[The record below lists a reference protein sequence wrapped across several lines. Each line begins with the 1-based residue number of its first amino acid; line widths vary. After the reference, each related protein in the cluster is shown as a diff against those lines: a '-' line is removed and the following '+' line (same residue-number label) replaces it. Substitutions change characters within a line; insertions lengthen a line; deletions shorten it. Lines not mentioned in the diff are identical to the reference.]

1 MNKAVEHLNI
11 IGIQG
16 VPRSGTSWLAQIF
29 NSHPDVNFK
38 FQPLFSYAFKDYLNE
53 HSSAAEVKRFFK
65 EIAASDDY
73 FLNLRDP
80 VIHQN
85 YPDFDKNDT
94 YSTLVFKQIRYHYL
108 IENMLGK
115 NPVVKFVFT
124 IRNPLAVMNSWIH
137 TAMEFK
143 PDWSLDEEWRNAGKK
158 NQNRME
164 EYFGYNKWKEAVN
177 IFLDLN
183 IKYPKRTKIVI
194 YNDLLLNT
202 ELTVNELFTF
212 SGLSF
217 DDQTRKFIK
226 ESKKRNDADP
236 NSVYKKKT
244 NDDAWKRNIPEHIIE
259 AVYEDLANDRLRV
272 YLEQ

>member
-1 MNKAVEHLNI
+1 MNKPEEHMDI
-11 IGIQG
+11 IGIHG
-16 VPRSGTSWLAQIF
+16 VPRSGTNWLGQLF

-53 HSSAAEVKRFFK
+53 HSSTADIKRFFE

-85 YPDFDKNDT
+85 YPDFNKNEA
-94 YSTLVFKQIRYHYL
+94 YSTLVFKQIRYHHL
-108 IENMLGK
+108 IENMLSK

-143 PDWSLDEEWRNAGKK
+143 PDWSLDEEWRNAEKK
-158 NQNRME
+158 NQNRIE

>member
-143 PDWSLDEEWRNAGKK
+143 PDWSLDEEWRNAEKK
-158 NQNRME
+158 NQNRIE